1 MSDMRTLIFY
11 RNIQLFHTPQDKR
24 LRSLN
29 LQTMIVV
36 IANTLADYTNKRLH
50 CSHSTPRSDPSNY
63 SWLWRS
69 CTGSKFRNIDFAC
82 IVQAVPCIYSSPS
95 HCPTACQR
103 HRDNRYMD
111 SATWSRMFALCQCW
125 PRPRWLLR
133 RPQILSMLYCYCL
146 LWPHRSRS
154 CWPLCFERRLMT
166 K

>member
-1 MSDMRTLIFY
+1 MSDMRTSISY
-11 RNIQLFHTPQDKR
+11 RNIQLSHTPRDTR

-36 IANTLADYTNKRLH
+36 IANTLAGYTNKRRH

-69 CTGSKFRNIDFAC
+69 CTGSKFRNIDCAC
-82 IVQAVPCIYSSPS
+82 IARAVPCIYSSSS
-95 HCPTACQR
+95 HCPMECQH

-125 PRPRWLLR
+125 PTRRWPLR
-133 RPQILSMLYCYCL
+133 RPQILSTLYCYCL
-146 LWPHRSRS
+146 L
-154 CWPLCFERRLMT
+154 
-166 K
+166 